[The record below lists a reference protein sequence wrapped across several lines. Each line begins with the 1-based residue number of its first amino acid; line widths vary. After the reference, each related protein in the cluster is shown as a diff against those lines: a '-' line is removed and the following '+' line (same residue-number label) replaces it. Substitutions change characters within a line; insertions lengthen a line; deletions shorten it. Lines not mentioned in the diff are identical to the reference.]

1 MLYKTINTWEWR
13 DALGDIIEILEYHRK
28 GHLRY
33 YACACSNGWKMT
45 IKELYNTVKDYG
57 ITYEDIFTFERYV
70 SFNLSSII
78 AVINIIR
85 QELYPN
91 SSNIANFVYK
101 ASNAFLPKIVF
112 QLEEYGL
119 PRMISKK
126 IQNAGLINLE
136 DDSKEITIV
145 IQEFN
150 TIGIE
155 YLEQKNT

>member
-1 MLYKTINTWEWR
+1 MNSR
-13 DALGDIIEILEYHRK
+13 
-28 GHLRY
+28 
-33 YACACSNGWKMT
+33 
-45 IKELYNTVKDYG
+45 
-57 ITYEDIFTFERYV
+57 
-70 SFNLSSII
+70 
-78 AVINIIR
+78 INIIR

-155 YLEQKNT
+155 YLEQKIPNLHSFDKYILKHFMNGIRCITTNQKN

>member
-1 MLYKTINTWEWR
+1 
-13 DALGDIIEILEYHRK
+13 
-28 GHLRY
+28 
-33 YACACSNGWKMT
+33 MT

-101 ASNAFLPKIVF
+101 ASNAFLHKI
-112 QLEEYGL
+112 
-119 PRMISKK
+119 
-126 IQNAGLINLE
+126 E

-145 IQEFN
+145 IEEFN

-155 YLEQKNT
+155 YLEQKIPNLHSFDKYILKHFMNGIRCITTN